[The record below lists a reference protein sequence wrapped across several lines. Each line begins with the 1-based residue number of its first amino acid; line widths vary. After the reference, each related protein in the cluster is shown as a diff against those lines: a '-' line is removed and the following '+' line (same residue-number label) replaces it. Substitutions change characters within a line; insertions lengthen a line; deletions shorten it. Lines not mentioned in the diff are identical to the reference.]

1 MFRVHSCSS
10 SNGVSFLL
18 SFSPQTRFSQIFNHF
33 AFLILSLSSL
43 YIFFITYKTMAKLT
57 LRTDYNN
64 INSLLPHH
72 KTHQS
77 LTFKTSFRNPTT
89 YLNLS
94 LLPLKHRF
102 KFKFSC
108 SIKEKEREDVVDTSE
123 RVIKQL
129 SNTKISNGSSEIL
142 GTFDFNWKN
151 LPQRYK
157 MIGTTSLAF
166 VICNMDKVLLF
177 FFFYCFL
184 NLGY

>member
-1 MFRVHSCSS
+1 
-10 SNGVSFLL
+10 
-18 SFSPQTRFSQIFNHF
+18 
-33 AFLILSLSSL
+33 
-43 YIFFITYKTMAKLT
+43 MAKLT

-77 LTFKTSFRNPTT
+77 LTSKTCFRNPTT
-89 YLNLS
+89 HLNLS

-123 RVIKQL
+123 RVVKQL
-129 SNTKISNGSSEIL
+129 SNTKISNGPSEIL

-166 VICNMDKVLLF
+166 VICNMDKVF
-177 FFFYCFL
+177 FFSFFNCFL